1 MTIITVTGLEAATAS
16 DVLQATRL
24 QTVPSNGIL
33 LVEMQCGDNDAT
45 NFFTAALQ
53 LPSGG
58 TPFTGMRVPASATAN
73 LAGVMDER
81 LSYKGSFRIQQG
93 GHAVLDF
100 IEAGTAVLFWRISFK
115 SFR

>member
-1 MTIITVTGLEAATAS
+1 MTIITVTGLEAATSS

-33 LVEMQCGDNDAT
+33 LVEFLAGDNDAT
-45 NFFTAALQ
+45 NFFISSLQ

-58 TPFTGMRVPASATAN
+58 TPFTGMRVPGAATAN
-73 LAGVMDER
+73 LAGTMDER
-81 LSYKGSFRIQQG
+81 LSYKGAFKIQQG

-100 IEAGTAVLFWRISFK
+100 TEAGTAVVFWRVTFK
-115 SFR
+115 GR